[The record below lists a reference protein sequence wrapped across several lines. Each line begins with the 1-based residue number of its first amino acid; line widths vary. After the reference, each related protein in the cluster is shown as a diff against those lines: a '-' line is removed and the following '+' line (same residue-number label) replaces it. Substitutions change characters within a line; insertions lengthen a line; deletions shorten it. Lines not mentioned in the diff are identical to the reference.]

1 MKKALKHP
9 NFILKGE
16 DYSNSEVLVVPNQS
30 MSLHEILLRFTRKE
44 RLPVSHEHI
53 YGDEIAEKGVPI
65 GDLDL
70 EKESRQDI
78 FDMHQRAE
86 SIRDR
91 IKLAREKQRKKLEE
105 IEAAKKEKE
114 KEVIPERKP
123 VLDSPKEGD
132 PIKD

>member
-16 DYSNSEVLVVPNQS
+16 DYSKSEILVVPNQS

-53 YGDEIAEKGVPI
+53 YGDDIAEKGVPI

-123 VLDSPKEGD
+123 VLDPPKEGD
-132 PIKD
+132 PVKD

>member
-9 NFILKGE
+9 KFILRGE

-70 EKESRQDI
+70 EKEARQDI

-91 IKLAREKQRKKLEE
+91 IKVAREKQRKKLEE

-123 VLDSPKEGD
+123 VSDPPEGGD